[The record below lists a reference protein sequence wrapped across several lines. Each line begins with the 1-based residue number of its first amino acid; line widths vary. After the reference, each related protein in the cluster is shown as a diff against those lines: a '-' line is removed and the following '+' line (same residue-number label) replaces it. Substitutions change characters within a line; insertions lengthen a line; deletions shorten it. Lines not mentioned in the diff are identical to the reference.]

1 MQANTLLDDI
11 RERHGDCVRR
21 GLALHSST
29 LAGVPEWRP
38 VPTPVDAFISR
49 PQLLETVLGA
59 KVRSVSRRVLDQTR
73 QKCPHLDLRQQWQ
86 CFHTMFDATVTSG
99 FTDVLNR
106 NLVAAG
112 QPSVTPGEFH
122 CFVAM
127 FLMHCVEVGGVE
139 GVRERCVGKRGDSVK
154 GLISSD
160 RYSVLKRH
168 FTLMPHGTPQT
179 KRVRVGSQQRPLQRT
194 PGLTPFTVF
203 RLSQLPSTR
212 SKTLSPT
219 VAWNSSTAT
228 VPQSVSLTG
237 TG

>member
-1 MQANTLLDDI
+1 M
-11 RERHGDCVRR
+11 
-21 GLALHSST
+21 
-29 LAGVPEWRP
+29 
-38 VPTPVDAFISR
+38 PTPVDAFISR

-86 CFHTMFDATVTSG
+86 CFHAMFDATVTSA
-99 FTDVLNR
+99 FIDVLNR

-168 FTLMPHGTPQT
+168 FTLLPHDTPQT
-179 KRVRVGSQQRPLQRT
+179 KRVRVVVNNVPYNVPLDLHHSLSSGCLNCHQQDPKHYRRPQHGTLLQ
-194 PGLTPFTVF
+194 
-203 RLSQLPSTR
+203 
-212 SKTLSPT
+212 
-219 VAWNSSTAT
+219 
-228 VPQSVSLTG
+228 
-237 TG
+237 

>member
-1 MQANTLLDDI
+1 MQANTLLVDI
-11 RERHGDCVRR
+11 RGRHGDCVRR

-29 LAGVPEWRP
+29 PAGVPEWRQ

-59 KVRSVSRRVLDQTR
+59 KVRSVSRRILNETR

-86 CFHTMFDATVTSG
+86 CFHTMFDATVTSA
-99 FTDVLNR
+99 FIDVLNR

-112 QPSVTPGEFH
+112 QPSVTPSEFH

-139 GVRERCVGKRGDSVK
+139 GVRERCVGKRGDRVQ

-160 RYSVLKRH
+160 RYRVLKRH
-168 FTLMPHGTPQT
+168 FTLLPHGTPQT
-179 KRVRVGSQQRPLQRT
+179 KRVRVVVNNVPYNVPLGLHHSLSSGCLKRHQQDPKHYRRPQHGTLLQRR
-194 PGLTPFTVF
+194 FH
-203 RLSQLPSTR
+203 SQCR
-212 SKTLSPT
+212 
-219 VAWNSSTAT
+219 
-228 VPQSVSLTG
+228 
-237 TG
+237 